1 MGFCTLISCFLYLDF
16 YLLYSR
22 TSHELWIFLF
32 RDLLFVQFFVHCFK
46 VSFQISA
53 PDHPGGIEPLT
64 PWPCPETLPR
74 SYGSLPRKE
83 LGNLGHAKKNSL
95 RFTKQVVR
103 NAQINDKIMQK
114 VVAVAEWAAHFL
126 HAFFI

>member
-1 MGFCTLISCFLYLDF
+1 MGLCTFLVLSLF
-16 YLLYSR
+16 RFLPFISR
-22 TSHELWIFLF
+22 TSHELRIFLF
-32 RDLLFVQFFVHCFK
+32 RDLLFVLIFVHCFK

-53 PDHPGGIEPLT
+53 PDHPGGIEPRA
-64 PWPCPETLPR
+64 PWPCPETLPQ

-83 LGNLGHAKKNSL
+83 LRNLGHVKKPFYVL
-95 RFTKQVVR
+95 P